1 MRYWIL
7 ILLIGWC
14 CSVKD
19 QHEMMSKEIMDVF
32 HSISSDEIME
42 YVHELCKEEYNGR
55 IAGTDEFMK

>member
-7 ILLIGWC
+7 ILLVGWC
-14 CSVKD
+14 CSVKA
-19 QHEMMSKEIMDVF
+19 QHGKMSKEIMDVF

-55 IAGTDEFMK
+55 LA